1 MRRMVLGSLGLVLFL
16 SGMVVFPLPIP
27 FGLLMMAVG
36 LVLLLTNSNW
46 APELVRRSRRRW
58 PKFDGW
64 LRQAGRKMPRSM
76 FRVLA
81 ATDPRRKPKGI
92 RP

>member
-1 MRRMVLGSLGLVLFL
+1 MRRTVLGTLGLLLFL

-46 APELVRRSRRRW
+46 APELVRRARCRW
-58 PKFDGW
+58 PKFDEW
-64 LRQAGRKMPRSM
+64 LRQSGRKLPRSM

-81 ATDPRRKPKGI
+81 ATDPRRRPKGV

>member
-27 FGLLMMAVG
+27 FGLLMMSLG

-46 APELVRRSRRRW
+46 APALVRSGRSRW
-58 PKFDGW
+58 PRLDST
-64 LRQAGRKMPRSM
+64 LRQSGRKLPRSM
-76 FRVLA
+76 FRILA
-81 ATDPRRKPKGI
+81 ATDPRRRPKGI

>member
-1 MRRMVLGSLGLVLFL
+1 MVLGSLGLVLFL

-27 FGLLMMAVG
+27 FGLLMMALG
-36 LVLLLTNSNW
+36 LTNSNW
-46 APELVRRSRRRW
+46 APELVRRARRRW

-81 ATDPRRKPKGI
+81 ATDPRRKPRGI

>member
-1 MRRMVLGSLGLVLFL
+1 MRRTVLGLLGLFLFL

-36 LVLLLTNSNW
+36 LVLLLTNSTW
-46 APELVRRSRRRW
+46 APELVRRARSRW
-58 PKFDGW
+58 PKLDGW
-64 LRQAGRKMPRSM
+64 LRQSGRKLPRSM

>member
-36 LVLLLTNSNW
+36 LRSITKSIKAWVSGSE
-46 APELVRRSRRRW
+46 AGPEPDVIGL
-58 PKFDGW
+58 
-64 LRQAGRKMPRSM
+64 
-76 FRVLA
+76 
-81 ATDPRRKPKGI
+81 
-92 RP
+92 